1 MSNVLIING
10 HHNYDF
16 SPGEL
21 TGAFADRATAFFQER
36 GWEIQK
42 TATQN
47 AYDVVE
53 EMEKLKWADIVF
65 VQVPVNW
72 LSVPWSLKKYIDE
85 VWTAGLFG
93 ELSAG
98 DGRSAVAP
106 KANYGT
112 GGQLT
117 GKYMLSSTG
126 NAPAEAFNDPDEWL
140 FAGMSEDD
148 VLRTLHLNMRWIGLQ
163 PLPTFM
169 AYDVMK
175 NPEIESD
182 FARFDRH
189 LAENF

>member
-10 HHNYDF
+10 HQNYDF

-112 GGQLT
+112 GGNSLANT
-117 GKYMLSSTG
+117 CCHRPGTPLRKPSTT
-126 NAPAEAFNDPDEWL
+126 P
-140 FAGMSEDD
+140 MSGCS
-148 VLRTLHLNMRWIGLQ
+148 LG
-163 PLPTFM
+163 
-169 AYDVMK
+169 
-175 NPEIESD
+175 
-182 FARFDRH
+182 
-189 LAENF
+189 